1 MPNGGVTDLPDV
13 IDLLLEDH
21 RTVRGLIAELD
32 ATDSPDEQRRLYLRI
47 AELHCGHEAAE
58 EGVVFPALR
67 RAAPG
72 AANAAL
78 ARIGEHE
85 ELDQLLDEMQRL
97 APTGHGFAKRAVA
110 LVLALTAHLDAEEQ
124 LVFPLL
130 RQSLPVDALVVLAA
144 ECARAKERAPAFRAA
159 V

>member
-1 MPNGGVTDLPDV
+1 MTDEPDV

-21 RTVRGLIAELD
+21 RVVRGLIAELD
-32 ATDSPDEQRRLYLRI
+32 AADGPDEQRRLYLRI

-58 EGVVFPALR
+58 EHVVFPALR

-97 APTGHGFAKRAVA
+97 APTGLAFAKRAVA
-110 LVLALTAHLDAEEQ
+110 LVLELTAHLDAEEQ

-130 RQSLPVDALVVLAA
+130 RQYVPAQDLVALAA
-144 ECARAKERAPAFRAA
+144 ESARAKERAPAFRAA

>member
-1 MPNGGVTDLPDV
+1 MPDV

-21 RTVRGLIAELD
+21 CTVRGLLAELD
-32 ATDSPDEQRRLYLRI
+32 AADTPDEQRRLYLRI

-85 ELDQLLDEMQRL
+85 ELDLLLDEMQRL
-97 APTGHGFAKRAVA
+97 TPSGHAFTKRAVA
-110 LVLALTAHLDAEEQ
+110 LVLELTAHLDAEEQ

-130 RQSLPVDALVVLAA
+130 RQSLAPDALVALAV
-144 ECARAKERAPAFRAA
+144 ESARIKERAPAFRAA

>member
-1 MPNGGVTDLPDV
+1 MLDV

-21 RTVRGLIAELD
+21 RIVRGLIAELD
-32 ATDSPDEQRRLYLRI
+32 AADDPHEQRRLYLRI

-58 EGVVFPALR
+58 EHVVFPALR
-67 RAAPG
+67 RAAPD

-97 APTGHGFAKRAVA
+97 APSGHGFAKRAVA
-110 LVLALTAHLDAEEQ
+110 LVLALSAHLDAEEQ

-130 RQSLPVDALVVLAA
+130 RQALPAEHLVLLAT
-144 ECARAKERAPAFRAA
+144 ESVRAKAMAPAFRAA

>member
-1 MPNGGVTDLPDV
+1 VTDVPDV

-21 RTVRGLIAELD
+21 RIVRGLIAELD
-32 ATDSPDEQRRLYLRI
+32 AAEGPDEQRHLYLRI

-58 EGVVFPALR
+58 ENVVFPALR
-67 RAAPG
+67 RAAPS

-85 ELDQLLDEMQRL
+85 ELDQLLDEMLRL
-97 APTGHGFAKRAVA
+97 TPTGLAFAKRAVA
-110 LVLALTAHLDAEEQ
+110 LVLELTAHLDAEEQ

-130 RQSLPVDALVVLAA
+130 RRHVAAEQLVLLAA
-144 ECARAKERAPAFRAA
+144 ESARAKERAPAFRAA

>member
-1 MPNGGVTDLPDV
+1 MPDV

-21 RTVRGLIAELD
+21 RTVRRLLAELD
-32 ATDSPDEQRRLYLRI
+32 AADTPDEQRRLYLRI

-58 EGVVFPALR
+58 EDVVFPALR

-97 APTGHGFAKRAVA
+97 SPTGLGFAKRAAA
-110 LVLALTAHLDAEEQ
+110 LVLELTAHLDAEEQ

-130 RQSLPVDALVVLAA
+130 RRSLPAADLELLATQSV
-144 ECARAKERAPAFRAA
+144 RAKERAPAFRAA

>member
-1 MPNGGVTDLPDV
+1 MTEKLDV

-21 RTVRGLIAELD
+21 RTVRVLIAELD
-32 ATDSPDEQRRLYLRI
+32 AADDPDERRRLYLRI

-58 EGVVFPALR
+58 EHVVFPALR

-97 APTGHGFAKRAVA
+97 TPTGHGFAKRAVA
-110 LVLALTAHLDAEEQ
+110 LVLELTAHLEAEEQ

-130 RQSLPVDALVVLAA
+130 RQYLTADQLVLLAA
-144 ECARAKERAPAFRAA
+144 ESTRAKERAPAFRAA